1 MIVGVPKETFP
12 GERRVALIPASIPT
26 LAKAGCEVLVEAG
39 AGETA
44 FYPDALYVER
54 GAKIATSR
62 SEVFGAEVILQVLG
76 YGANDKNG
84 DADLQ
89 FLRRDQA
96 LIGFLR
102 PLGNPRAVEEIAATG
117 AHAFSVEFMPRI
129 TRAQSMDA
137 LALMSTVAGFKAVL
151 LAAESLPRMFPMLT
165 TACARCCR
173 AAGARRRGPWSGSSS
188 SARATEPDPARG
200 LVQLGS

>member
-76 YGANDKNG
+76 YGANDKNE

-102 PLGNPRAVEEIAATG
+102 PLGNPRAVEEIA
-117 AHAFSVEFMPRI
+117 
-129 TRAQSMDA
+129 
-137 LALMSTVAGFKAVL
+137 
-151 LAAESLPRMFPMLT
+151 LP
-165 TACARCCR
+165 ARSPSPSNSCR
-173 AAGARRRGPWSGSSS
+173 ASRGRRAWTRS
-188 SARATEPDPARG
+188 
-200 LVQLGS
+200 L

>member
-76 YGANDKNG
+76 YGANDKNE

-96 LIGFLR
+96 LIGLLR

-117 AHAFSVEFMPRI
+117 ALAFSVEFMPRI

-188 SARATEPDPARG
+188 SAQATEPDPARG

>member
-44 FYPDALYVER
+44 
-54 GAKIATSR
+54 
-62 SEVFGAEVILQVLG
+62 VL
-76 YGANDKNG
+76 
-84 DADLQ
+84 
-89 FLRRDQA
+89 R
-96 LIGFLR
+96 
-102 PLGNPRAVEEIAATG
+102 
-117 AHAFSVEFMPRI
+117 
-129 TRAQSMDA
+129 
-137 LALMSTVAGFKAVL
+137 
-151 LAAESLPRMFPMLT
+151 AAESLPRMFPMLT

-188 SARATEPDPARG
+188 SAQATEPDPARG